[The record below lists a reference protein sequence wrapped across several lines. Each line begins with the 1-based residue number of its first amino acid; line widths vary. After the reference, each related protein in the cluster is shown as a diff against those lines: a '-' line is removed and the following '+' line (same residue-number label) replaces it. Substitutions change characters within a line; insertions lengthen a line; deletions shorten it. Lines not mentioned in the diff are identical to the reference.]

1 MDKGA
6 WGSFSYIMEKFRHY
20 YISKRKS
27 VDTPSEIKS
36 REFAFIHFEGSGMF
50 RHIAFDDAMQLSR
63 YLVENT
69 PAHVYYSSSYYESPE
84 AEMEWK
90 GWLGADLIFDIDADH
105 IDSPC
110 KKAHDR
116 WSCKTCSL
124 EGDGKAPGRCPRCGN
139 ATLNED
145 IWFCEKCL
153 ELARF
158 ETIKLLDILIQD
170 FGFTNSSGE
179 LEVNF
184 SGNRGYH
191 VHVRSNILRELTQFA
206 RREIVD
212 YIMGLGINLEYH
224 GLGTGGGRFSTIA
237 ERGWRGRAARALYD
251 YLTYASPDDI
261 KSRKLGR
268 TATKNLVEEKE
279 EVLRMLREGPMD
291 GILKYIDTKSLGRL
305 METAVK
311 EQASAIDTVVTTD
324 VNRLIRL
331 PNSLHGKTGWLAQ
344 KVSIETL
351 EDYDPQTNAI
361 AFKGGMET
369 VYVRRTPRFRIGDET
384 YGPFMEEMVEVPLAV
399 AVFLLCKKAARLAH

>member
-20 YISKRKS
+20 YMSKGKS

-69 PAHVYYSSSYYESPE
+69 PAHVYYSSAYYESPE

-116 WSCKTCSL
+116 WSCKTCRL
-124 EGDGKAPGRCPRCGN
+124 EGDGKAP
-139 ATLNED
+139 
-145 IWFCEKCL
+145 
-153 ELARF
+153 RF

-224 GLGTGGGRFSTIA
+224 GLGTGSRRFSTIA

-268 TATKNLVEEKE
+268 TATENLVEEKE

-351 EDYDPQTNAI
+351 EDYDPQTSAI

-384 YGPFMEEMVEVPLAV
+384 YGPFMEERAEVPLAV